1 VNSGPAVRSLAV
13 RGPFRGASGHDRH
26 TREFVRHLARQG
38 VRVQLTDI
46 PEWHPV
52 KLPPGA
58 RDPWFDQLADPV
70 DAAAVLHFCMPHQV
84 RLSPG
89 RLTVNYTMFEAD
101 RIPAGWVARG
111 LVHDL
116 VIVPTPSSRE
126 AWLAS
131 GYPPGRIRICPLGVD
146 TERFRPAAEPLPL
159 RAPGG
164 KPVADYRTRV
174 LNVSD
179 LMPRKNLLGLLRTW
193 MTATSAGDDAIL
205 IVKLG
210 PSTRQATSALFGQL
224 AVMGQRLG
232 RNPDAAAPVL
242 FVDRLLTDTEMPA
255 LFAMASHYWSMSHGE
270 GWDQPMIEAGA
281 AGLRLIAPRH
291 TAYLAYLDAA
301 VAQLIPSISGPADA
315 RGNPSVAPL
324 FQDAQW
330 WTPDADAACQALR
343 NALDGHDEP
352 AASLR
357 DRLAAGFTW
366 PHATTRLIQILDE
379 LHREHGRRF

>member
-52 KLPPGA
+52 KLPPDA
-58 RDPWFDQLADPV
+58 RDPWFEQLADPV

-84 RLSPG
+84 RLSAG

-101 RIPAGWVARG
+101 RVPAGWVARG
-111 LVHDL
+111 RLHDL

-126 AWLAS
+126 AWLAG

-146 TERFRPAAEPLPL
+146 TERFRPDTEPLPL

-164 KPVADYRTRV
+164 KPVAEYRTRV

-179 LMPRKNLLGLLRTW
+179 LMPRKNLPGLIRTW
-193 MTATSAGDDAIL
+193 LTATSAGDDAIL

-210 PSTRQATSALFGQL
+210 PSTRQATSALFGRL
-224 AVMGQRLG
+224 AVMGQR
-232 RNPDAAAPVL
+232 PDAAAPVL
-242 FVDRLLTDTEMPA
+242 FVDRLLADTEMPA
-255 LFAMASHYWSMSHGE
+255 LFAAASHYWSMSHGE

-291 TAYLAYLDAA
+291 TAYLAYLDAT
-301 VAQLIPSISGPADA
+301 VAQLIPSTSGPADD
-315 RGNPSVAPL
+315 RGNPSVAAL
-324 FQDAQW
+324 FKDAQW
-330 WTPDADAACQALR
+330 WTPDADAASQALR